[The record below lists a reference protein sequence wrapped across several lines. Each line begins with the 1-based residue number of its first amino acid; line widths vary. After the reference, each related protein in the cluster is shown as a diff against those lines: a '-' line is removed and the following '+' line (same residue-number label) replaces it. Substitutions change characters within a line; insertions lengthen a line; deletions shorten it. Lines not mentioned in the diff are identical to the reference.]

1 MRTNQRIRFLISIVS
16 NFIKVDRIRFIIMLT
31 STLLI
36 TTTLLLPKE
45 TKFYEVERHLV
56 EGDTHYYTV
65 YNQVLEYNSEQKL
78 FIDNGDTLIKT
89 KEWYDAQIAIAVIF
103 ALIII
108 AIFVTYGIEPLDEW
122 DLKKIYTETIKN
134 DLKEHVIDGE
144 YIYTSYSKLLHK
156 AKKKHSIYEIGNST
170 NLIGIK
176 NFFNRENYYTK
187 SEIRDKKLNK
197 LGI

>member
-16 NFIKVDRIRFIIMLT
+16 NFIKVDRTRFIIMLA

-56 EGDTHYYTV
+56 EGNTHYYEV
-65 YNQVLEYNSEQKL
+65 YNQVLEYDHEQKL
-78 FIDNGDTLIKT
+78 FIDNGDNLIKT
-89 KEWYDAQIAIAVIF
+89 KEWHDAQIALAVIF
-103 ALIII
+103 SVIII
-108 AIFVTYGIEPLDEW
+108 SVFFSYVIEPLDEW
-122 DLKKIYTETIKN
+122 DIKKIYTETIKK

-144 YIYTSYSKLLHK
+144 YIYTAYSKLLHK
-156 AKKKHSIYEIGNST
+156 SNRKQKFHDIENAT
-170 NLIGIK
+170 DLIGIK